1 MRAHPVYHA
10 DQHPSGDRREESVL
24 ERVLLVGVGAF
35 AGGVARYGVTIWLA
49 NRFGDSFPLG
59 TLVVNV
65 TGSFL
70 LGFLLVLVT
79 ERLGLGAGARLL
91 FATGFCGGYTTFSTF
106 AFESLAL
113 VEGRAY
119 LAATLN
125 ILLSVVFSV
134 VGVAAGIWLA
144 RAI

>member
-1 MRAHPVYHA
+1 M
-10 DQHPSGDRREESVL
+10 
-24 ERVLLVGVGAF
+24 ERVLLVGIGAF
-35 AGGVARYGVTIWLA
+35 FGAIARYGLTIWLA
-49 NRFGDSFPLG
+49 ERLGDSFPYG

-70 LGFLLVLVT
+70 LGFAVVLTT
-79 ERLGLGAGARLL
+79 ERLGYGPGARLL
-91 FATGFCGGYTTFSTF
+91 VGTGFCGGYTTFSTF

-119 LAATLN
+119 AAATLN
-125 ILLSVVFSV
+125 ILLSVALSI

-144 RAI
+144 RAL